1 MTYFLV
7 NTAEAWILKLDSW
20 ILALNQHQTWL
31 MIQKLRETS
40 GTNKIVLEKSDTTQQ
55 SFQKCPY
62 SPAVGYISI
71 LD

>member
-1 MTYFLV
+1 
-7 NTAEAWILKLDSW
+7 
-20 ILALNQHQTWL
+20 

-62 SPAVGYISI
+62 SPAVGYILI